1 MSPASAGCADLFVHR
16 VGERDG
22 LVLEFEATALAYARP
37 LLNAIDGDDVK
48 FRVLLANLERGL
60 KFGRIAPTLQRLRAF
75 PPKDHDRPVREVARD
90 PRSRSCRDILAAVIF
105 DRFLSRRNVLLRVA
119 RLVADLVDGDHID
132 GRFGL
137 RMQSLDGGATKHR
150 PARIDIAMV
159 DRVFMMVLQ
168 WE

>member
-1 MSPASAGCADLFVHR
+1 MSPASAGCADLFDHR

-22 LVLEFEATALAYARP
+22 LALEFEATALAYARP

-90 PRSRSCRDILAAVIF
+90 PRSRSCPALPPRRDLCPISEQTKGS
-105 DRFLSRRNVLLRVA
+105 LSGSPL
-119 RLVADLVDGDHID
+119 
-132 GRFGL
+132 GR
-137 RMQSLDGGATKHR
+137 
-150 PARIDIAMV
+150 
-159 DRVFMMVLQ
+159 
-168 WE
+168 